1 MPTGMLAT
9 LQTDEKHYG
18 KGYGTL
24 VTKVISKQIAQ
35 SGYDLYAGIAESN
48 TASRRL
54 FEKLGYQNVGK
65 FYAICTKLNWTED
78 DFFE

>member
-1 MPTGMLAT
+1 MLLA

-18 KGYGTL
+18 KGYGSL
-24 VTKVISKQIAQ
+24 VTKSISKQIAQ
-35 SGYDLYAGIAESN
+35 SGYDLYAGVAESN

-65 FYAICTKLNWTED
+65 LYAICTNLNWTED
-78 DFFE
+78 DFVEI